1 MFPEMRR
8 IKQQL
13 SDQAAEAVLLRGT
26 SGVLSLLG
34 EDGYPY
40 GVPLSY
46 VYQNG
51 KLLFH
56 CATKGHKLDALRREE
71 KCSFCVID
79 QDEIV
84 PERYTTRY
92 RSVIAFGTAK
102 ILEDP
107 TQKRATI
114 EALATRFNPHDP
126 AGREQEIRDSWD
138 HFCLVEM
145 TIVHMTG
152 KQSKELAQEEGS
164 L

>member
-71 KCSFCVID
+71 KCSF
-79 QDEIV
+79 
-84 PERYTTRY
+84 PRT
-92 RSVIAFGTAK
+92 
-102 ILEDP
+102 
-107 TQKRATI
+107 
-114 EALATRFNPHDP
+114 
-126 AGREQEIRDSWD
+126 
-138 HFCLVEM
+138 
-145 TIVHMTG
+145 
-152 KQSKELAQEEGS
+152 
-164 L
+164 

>member
-1 MFPEMRR
+1 MYKR
-8 IKQQL
+8 Q
-13 SDQAAEAVLLRGT
+13 
-26 SGVLSLLG
+26 
-34 EDGYPY
+34 
-40 GVPLSY
+40 
-46 VYQNG
+46 
-51 KLLFH
+51 
-56 CATKGHKLDALRREE
+56 TKGHKLDALRREE
-71 KCSFCVID
+71 KCSFCVIG

-107 TQKRATI
+107 TQKRAAI

-138 HFCLVEM
+138 HLCLVEM

>member
-79 QDEIV
+79 QDEIA

-107 TQKRATI
+107 TQKRAAI